1 MIPTRPFWLAIR
13 RAEFPWTSSALT
25 SAPSFK
31 RAFASSM
38 CPFKIA
44 SRRSPLDG
52 PESTGAMKTASVV
65 AGRGVVGLVG
75 VSEAPNL
82 FFLRVQNL
90 SPLQAPSLLKRGLER
105 RGGDGAVVVVA
116 ASVVVVVTLM
126 GGTNLADVFIWGE
139 GRLSG
144 TETGTVRD
152 CSDPD
157 EVDEASHWQTA
168 CVAANSLFSLH
179 RGSLTTH

>member
-1 MIPTRPFWLAIR
+1 MAK
-13 RAEFPWTSSALT
+13 A
-25 SAPSFK
+25 
-31 RAFASSM
+31 M
-38 CPFKIA
+38 
-44 SRRSPLDG
+44 PLVVV
-52 PESTGAMKTASVV
+52 TASVV
-65 AGRGVVGLVG
+65 M
-75 VSEAPNL
+75 
-82 FFLRVQNL
+82 
-90 SPLQAPSLLKRGLER
+90 
-105 RGGDGAVVVVA
+105 
-116 ASVVVVVTLM
+116 VVVTLT

-179 RGSLTTH
+179 RGSFTATVNDQTVTYKRSIVIDL

>member
-1 MIPTRPFWLAIR
+1 
-13 RAEFPWTSSALT
+13 
-25 SAPSFK
+25 
-31 RAFASSM
+31 
-38 CPFKIA
+38 
-44 SRRSPLDG
+44 
-52 PESTGAMKTASVV
+52 MKTASVV

-105 RGGDGAVVVVA
+105 RGGDGAVVVVT
-116 ASVVVVVTLM
+116 ASVVVVVVVVTLT

-179 RGSLTTH
+179 RGSFTTH

>member
-1 MIPTRPFWLAIR
+1 MA
-13 RAEFPWTSSALT
+13 
-25 SAPSFK
+25 K
-31 RAFASSM
+31 
-38 CPFKIA
+38 
-44 SRRSPLDG
+44 
-52 PESTGAMKTASVV
+52 AM
-65 AGRGVVGLVG
+65 
-75 VSEAPNL
+75 P
-82 FFLRVQNL
+82 
-90 SPLQAPSLLKRGLER
+90 
-105 RGGDGAVVVVA
+105 VVVVA

-179 RGSLTTH
+179 RGSFTATVNDNDQTGRYVYGINSH

>member
-1 MIPTRPFWLAIR
+1 MCFHVLVTYICNV
-13 RAEFPWTSSALT
+13 RAQFSN
-25 SAPSFK
+25 
-31 RAFASSM
+31 
-38 CPFKIA
+38 
-44 SRRSPLDG
+44 
-52 PESTGAMKTASVV
+52 AMAKAM
-65 AGRGVVGLVG
+65 
-75 VSEAPNL
+75 P
-82 FFLRVQNL
+82 
-90 SPLQAPSLLKRGLER
+90 
-105 RGGDGAVVVVA
+105 VVVVA

-179 RGSLTTH
+179 RGSLTETVNDNDQTGTYMGSIVIDL

>member
-1 MIPTRPFWLAIR
+1 MA
-13 RAEFPWTSSALT
+13 
-25 SAPSFK
+25 K
-31 RAFASSM
+31 
-38 CPFKIA
+38 
-44 SRRSPLDG
+44 
-52 PESTGAMKTASVV
+52 AM
-65 AGRGVVGLVG
+65 
-75 VSEAPNL
+75 P
-82 FFLRVQNL
+82 
-90 SPLQAPSLLKRGLER
+90 
-105 RGGDGAVVVVA
+105 VVVVA

-179 RGSLTTH
+179 RGSFTATVNDNDQTGTYMRSTVIDL

>member
-1 MIPTRPFWLAIR
+1 MKYWRYVKAHQCVSMSRLRICNV
-13 RAEFPWTSSALT
+13 RAQFSN
-25 SAPSFK
+25 
-31 RAFASSM
+31 
-38 CPFKIA
+38 
-44 SRRSPLDG
+44 
-52 PESTGAMKTASVV
+52 AMAKAM
-65 AGRGVVGLVG
+65 
-75 VSEAPNL
+75 P
-82 FFLRVQNL
+82 
-90 SPLQAPSLLKRGLER
+90 
-105 RGGDGAVVVVA
+105 VVVVA
-116 ASVVVVVTLM
+116 ASVVVVVVTLM

-179 RGSLTTH
+179 RGSFTAIVNYKYQTGTYMRSIQ

>member
-1 MIPTRPFWLAIR
+1 MA
-13 RAEFPWTSSALT
+13 
-25 SAPSFK
+25 K
-31 RAFASSM
+31 
-38 CPFKIA
+38 
-44 SRRSPLDG
+44 
-52 PESTGAMKTASVV
+52 AM
-65 AGRGVVGLVG
+65 
-75 VSEAPNL
+75 P
-82 FFLRVQNL
+82 
-90 SPLQAPSLLKRGLER
+90 
-105 RGGDGAVVVVA
+105 VVVVA
-116 ASVVVVVTLM
+116 ASVVVVVVTLT

-179 RGSLTTH
+179 RGSFTATVNDKYQTGTYMRSIVNDLRRQLLGNIPPQRKLHWKMILPNISYSPE